1 MKGLKRGRKR
11 KRREKKKRAGEES
24 RAGRTGGVGV
34 VDLYFKSKINSLEE
48 RNTRYRR
55 KEIRTGREREIPTFY
70 KALD

>member
-34 VDLYFKSKINSLEE
+34 IDLYFKGKINSLEE
-48 RNTRYRR
+48 RNT
-55 KEIRTGREREIPTFY
+55 
-70 KALD
+70 